1 MRGAYF
7 ANLNKEIKMAKVSM
21 QDVKELRDMTG
32 CGLSDCK
39 KALEEADGNRDE
51 AVKILRERGQAKA
64 VKKAGR
70 IAAEGVVKT
79 KVEGNK
85 GVIVEI
91 NCETDFAAKSERFL
105 ELVEVI
111 ADTLLNNDVADVE
124 ALKAVTAAGTS
135 MTVGEYLTDKIATIS
150 ENLQIRRFVKLEGTL
165 VAYMHDG
172 GRIGTIVK
180 LDTDKPDDA
189 EVLACGKNVALQVTA
204 MNAQYTDKDSVPAEV
219 IANEKEVQQKLV
231 EQEGKPANVAEKIV
245 EGRLRK
251 FYEEVCLLD
260 QKYFKDDSMTIAKY
274 IDSIAKAQGASLK
287 VDSFIRYE
295 RGEGIEKKEDNFADE
310 VASMIK

>member
-1 MRGAYF
+1 M
-7 ANLNKEIKMAKVSM
+7 ANITA

-32 CGLSDCK
+32 CGMMDCK
-39 KALEEADGNRDE
+39 RALVEADGNRDE
-51 AVKILRERGQAKA
+51 AVKILREKGQAKA

-79 KVEGNK
+79 KVNGNK

-91 NCETDFAAKSERFL
+91 NCETDFAAKSDRFL

-124 ALKAVTAAGTS
+124 ALKSVTAAGTS
-135 MTVGEYLTDKIATIS
+135 MPVSEYLTDKIATIG
-150 ENLQIRRFVKLEGTL
+150 ENIQIRRFQMLEGTL
-165 VAYMHDG
+165 IPYMHDG
-172 GRIGTIVK
+172 GRLGTIVK
-180 LDTDKPDDA
+180 ITSDKPDDA
-189 EVLACGKNVALQVTA
+189 EVLACGKNVALQATA
-204 MNAQYTDKDSVPAEV
+204 MGAEYVRREDVPADV
-219 IANEKEVQQKLV
+219 LANEKAVQTKLV

-245 EGRLRK
+245 EGRIRK
-251 FYEEVCLLD
+251 FYEEKCLLD
-260 QKYFKDDSMTIAKY
+260 QEYFKDTSMKVGKY
-274 IDSIAKAQGASLK
+274 IESVAKAQGCTLNIEQF
-287 VDSFIRYE
+287 VRYE

>member
-1 MRGAYF
+1 
-7 ANLNKEIKMAKVSM
+7 M

-39 KALEEADGNRDE
+39 KALEEANGDRDE
-51 AVKILRERGQAKA
+51 AVKILREKGQAKA

-79 KVEGNK
+79 KVNGNK

-105 ELVEVI
+105 EMVEVI
-111 ADTLLNNDVADVE
+111 ADTILENDVADVD

-150 ENLQIRRFVKLEGTL
+150 ENINIRRFTKMEGL
-165 VAYMHDG
+165 LIPYMHDG
-172 GRIGTIVK
+172 GRISTLLKIE
-180 LDTDKPDDA
+180 TDKPDNA
-189 EVLACGKNVALQVTA
+189 EVLACGKNVALQITA
-204 MNAQYTDKDSVPAEV
+204 LNAQYVAKEDVPADV
-219 IANEKEVQQKLV
+219 VASEKEVQLKLV

-251 FYEEVCLLD
+251 FYEEVCLRE
-260 QKYFKDDSMTIAKY
+260 QKYFKDDSMTVGKY
-274 IDSIAKAQGASLK
+274 IDSVAKAEGASIK
-287 VDSFIRYE
+287 IDSYVRYE
-295 RGEGIEKKEDNFADE
+295 RGEGIEKKEENFADE
-310 VASMIK
+310 VSSMIK

>member
-1 MRGAYF
+1 M
-7 ANLNKEIKMAKVSM
+7 ANVTA

-32 CGLSDCK
+32 CGMMDCK
-39 KALEEADGNRDE
+39 RALVEADGNRDE
-51 AVKILRERGQAKA
+51 AVKILREKGLAKA
-64 VKKAGR
+64 AKKAGR

-79 KVEGNK
+79 KVNGDN

-91 NCETDFAAKSERFL
+91 NCETDFCAKSDKFL
-105 ELVEVI
+105 EVVEVI
-111 ADTLLNNDVADVE
+111 ADTILAKDVTDVE
-124 ALKAVTAAGTS
+124 ALNKVTAVGTN
-135 MTVGEYLTDKIATIS
+135 MTVSEYFTDKIATIG
-150 ENLQIRRFVKLEGTL
+150 ENMNIRRFTKLNGTL
-165 VAYMHDG
+165 VSYMHDG
-172 GRIGTIVK
+172 GRIGTLLKIA
-180 LDTDKPDDA
+180 TDKPDNA
-189 EVLACGKNVALQVTA
+189 EVLACGKNVALQITA
-204 MNAQYTDKDSVPAEV
+204 MNAQYVDKDSVPADV

-260 QKYFKDDSMTIAKY
+260 QKYFKDDTMSIAKY
-274 IDSIAKAQGASLK
+274 IESVAKEQGASIK

-295 RGEGIEKKEDNFADE
+295 RGEGIEKKEENFADE

>member
-1 MRGAYF
+1 M
-7 ANLNKEIKMAKVSM
+7 ANVSI

-39 KALEEADGNRDE
+39 KALEEANGDRDE
-51 AVKILRERGQAKA
+51 AVKILREKGQAKA

-70 IAAEGVVKT
+70 IAAEGIVKT
-79 KVEGNK
+79 KVDGSK

-91 NCETDFAAKSERFL
+91 NCETDFAAKSDRFL

-111 ADTLLNNDVADVE
+111 ADTILQNDVADVE
-124 ALKAVTAAGTS
+124 ALKAVQAAGTS

-150 ENLQIRRFVKLEGTL
+150 ENLNIRRFVKMDGILE
-165 VAYMHDG
+165 AYMHDG
-172 GRIGTIVK
+172 GRIGTLVK
-180 LDTDKPDDA
+180 IETDKPDSA
-189 EVLACGKNVALQVTA
+189 EVRTCAHNVALQIAA
-204 MNAQYTDKDSVPAEV
+204 MNAQYIGKDNVPAAV
-219 IANEKEVQQKLV
+219 VANEKEVQQKLV

-260 QKYFKDDSMTIAKY
+260 QKYFKDDSMSIDKY
-274 IDSIAKAQGASLK
+274 INSVAKAESASIK
-287 VDSFIRYE
+287 VVDFVRYE